1 MKRLVVVAIAFAS
14 LVQAE
19 TIDVP
24 CGQTRSVDAGR
35 RFAGGV
41 LVKTGGGVLDLTGAV
56 LANAGLEIREG
67 AVRMV
72 AGDHA
77 TVTTG
82 DGLLDIKLHT
92 ANDITKALIS
102 AFFIGVKEIEKQ
114 YPANVRVLSEP

>member
-1 MKRLVVVAIAFAS
+1 MIAIHGTPDRVTVS
-14 LVQAE
+14 GHAE
-19 TIDVP
+19 YAP
-24 CGQTRSVDAGR
+24 PGQDIVCA
-35 RFAGGV
+35 
-41 LVKTGGGVLDLTGAV
+41 AV
-56 LANAGLEIREG
+56 SALAQTLALS
-67 AVRMV
+67 VRMV